1 MAIIIYYDCNIL
13 ADLLIT
19 LPSQEPQPQQL
30 TAYTYSYDY
39 DYQLPIYDI
48 RRTTTTS
55 TGAMNMMNA
64 TP

>member
-1 MAIIIYYDCNIL
+1 MAIIIYYDCDIL
-13 ADLLIT
+13 ADLLIM
-19 LPSQEPQPQQL
+19 LPQELQPQQL

-39 DYQLPIYDI
+39 DYQIPIYDI
-48 RRTTTTS
+48 SRTTTTS